1 MKMFETQDYGNGIY
15 CVDSGYDGGGV
26 AAIYIIKDGRDAAL
40 VDTAHN
46 ASLPRVTRAL
56 DELGIARGDI
66 GHIFLTHVHLD
77 HAGGAGAY
85 AAEFPGARVI
95 AHERGARH
103 IIAPDKLVA
112 GAAEVYGA
120 ETVERLY
127 GKVVPVDAGRIISPR
142 DGDEFRV
149 GKHTIVCLD
158 TPGHARHHLA
168 FQDTAANIVFTGDS
182 FGMSYM
188 ELVRPEG
195 RCAILT
201 TSPVQFDPDAMR
213 ASMRRIESLKP
224 DGLYP
229 THFGRM
235 PARGA
240 IVDSLYRQLDD
251 YVKIADESG
260 GDLDTIKILMR
271 KQFEEESARQGCP
284 CIASPTGRVTNI
296 ALELNANGLAMWYG
310 KTKNEHGKTYGE

>member
-1 MKMFETQDYGNGIY
+1 MFKIDDYENGIY
-15 CVDSGYDGGGV
+15 CLDSGYDGGGV
-26 AAIYIIKDGRDAAL
+26 AAIYIIRDGRDAAL

-46 ASLPRVTRAL
+46 ESLTRVTRAL

-77 HAGGAGAY
+77 HAGGAGVFAG
-85 AAEFPGARVI
+85 EFPNARVVV
-95 AHERGARH
+95 HERGAKH
-103 IIAPDKLVA
+103 IISPDKLVA

-168 FQDTAANIVFTGDS
+168 FRDTEANIVFTGDS

-201 TSPVQFDPDAMR
+201 TSPVQFDPAAMR

-235 PARGA
+235 PAKGA
-240 IVDSLYRQLDD
+240 MVDSLYRQLDT
-251 YVKIADESG
+251 YVKIADESK
-260 GDLDTIKILMR
+260 GDLDLIREGLRDLFK
-271 KQFEEESARQGCP
+271 EESARQGCP
-284 CIASPTGRVTNI
+284 CLASPAGRVTTL
-296 ALELNANGLAMWYG
+296 ALELNASGLAIWYG
-310 KTKNEHGKTYGE
+310 KTKK